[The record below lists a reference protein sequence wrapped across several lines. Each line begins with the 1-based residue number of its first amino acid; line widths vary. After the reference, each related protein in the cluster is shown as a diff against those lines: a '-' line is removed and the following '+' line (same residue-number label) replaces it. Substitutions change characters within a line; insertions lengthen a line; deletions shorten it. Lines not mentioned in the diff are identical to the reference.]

1 MKVLSALLVL
11 ALAASQASAHYIW
24 TTITAGGTST
34 MAAIRQPL
42 NNTPVEAV
50 SSSAMTCNNN
60 PRPATQTIDVAAG
73 SQVSFKL
80 DNTLYHSGPAA
91 IYLGL
96 VPSGQTAASWNGA
109 GANWFKIAEW
119 GAKFNPF
126 KFTAEGLSTLSATI
140 PRNTPSGEYLIRIE
154 QIGLHVAGKPQFYI
168 SCAQAR
174 VTGGG
179 SGRPPTVSIPGY
191 VSMSDPGLSVN
202 IYDPVPTS
210 YKVPGPAVWSG

>member
-1 MKVLSALLVL
+1 MKVLSTLSVL
-11 ALAASQASAHYIW
+11 AFAASQASAHYIW
-24 TTITAGGTST
+24 TTITAGGVST

-50 SSSAMTCNNN
+50 SSSAMVCNNN

-140 PRNTPSGEYLIRIE
+140 PRNAPSGEYLIRIE
-154 QIGLHVAGKPQFYI
+154 HIGLHVAGKPQFYI

-202 IYDPVPTS
+202 IYNPVPTS